1 MKLMLCVIAL
11 CIVIGLIT
19 PRIGRREL
27 AAIFLFMAA
36 MAGLYYRFGER
47 FM

>member
-1 MKLMLCVIAL
+1 MNLMLAVIFL
-11 CIVIGLIT
+11 CIAIGLYS
-19 PRIGRREL
+19 PRIGRRESM
-27 AAIFLFMAA
+27 AIFLAMVI

>member
-1 MKLMLCVIAL
+1 VKLMLWVIFL
-11 CIVIGLIT
+11 CIVLGLVA
-19 PRIGRREL
+19 PRIGRRES
-27 AAIFLFMAA
+27 AAIFLIMVV

>member
-1 MKLMLCVIAL
+1 MKLMLCVIFL
-11 CIVIGLIT
+11 CIAIGLIA

-27 AAIFLFMAA
+27 AAIFLIMAV

>member
-1 MKLMLCVIAL
+1 MKLMLGVILL
-11 CIVIGLIT
+11 CLLIGLIA
-19 PRIGRREL
+19 PRIGRREVTMVVV
-27 AAIFLFMAA
+27 IMTV

>member
-1 MKLMLCVIAL
+1 MKLMLWVIFL
-11 CIVIGLIT
+11 CIAIGLIA

-27 AAIFLFMAA
+27 AAVFLIMVVMAS
-36 MAGLYYRFGER
+36 LYYRFGER

>member
-1 MKLMLCVIAL
+1 MKLMLAVIFL
-11 CIVIGLIT
+11 CIAIGLLS
-19 PRIGRREL
+19 PRIGRRESIL
-27 AAIFLFMAA
+27 IFLTMAA